1 MRAFHIVM
9 RILNT
14 ILGILMMTFGV
25 IWILQGLGIAFLDS
39 FMAND
44 RQWAVWGT
52 LLVAESGIN
61 SHADCLRLA
70 EAGVRCF
77 LVGESLMRQDDVE
90 AATRALLGN

>member
-1 MRAFHIVM
+1 MRAFHLIM

-14 ILGILMMTFGV
+14 ILGLLMMTFGA

-52 LLVAESGIN
+52 LLALFG
-61 SHADCLRLA
+61 LA
-70 EAGVRCF
+70 NIIW
-77 LVGESLMRQDDVE
+77 SN
-90 AATRALLGN
+90 TRRP